1 MAATSPPR
9 RGVAPHVDSV
19 TLRARLGAGSSAPN
33 HRDKALEAQCA
44 RHARRHASDPENHDV
59 LYAWGLTLQE
69 RAECAEE
76 TAAAA
81 PQQQQQQQQQQRGG
95 TDAAGH
101 ARHHGSRAT
110 RDAYLRAACDAYAKA
125 ISLHPRFP
133 AALYNHGI
141 ALGDLAR
148 AAQGA
153 DAEAATSL
161 WKSACAQY
169 ARAVVAAESA
179 CEERHHGH
187 RGSGDDARSIV
198 PKASA
203 SASARGDAPR
213 VVRVASPTDTVR
225 ALNNW
230 GLAEQRLAGLASSA
244 PGRLARLTRA
254 ASRFR
259 EALRRDPGF
268 HRAAYNLGTVMY
280 ALAELAA
287 RRARKLEAA
296 RGSPEEV
303 ETLEALARGLSDQGF
318 IAGATAPA
326 AAAECRAAAAAHI
339 CLAAAGADDDA
350 SRDAYRASFALVRRA
365 LPFVCRDSRSDPAD
379 VTPETSRKRFF
390 VFRGSLR
397 RERERGALG
406 GWRAATSFAADHA
419 FFFELHEPPWGAE
432 GGSRDASRDE
442 PRDTVESVECFRDG
456 HTHETDET
464 DETDTRMCVRL
475 ADITRVAAAARDASF
490 PTPGFRGNDAASAK
504 APFGFFT
511 HERDGTARW
520 FVAPDEPS
528 RDLWVDALSLASD
541 IARRGKSGALERE
554 LLGV

>member
-81 PQQQQQQQQQQRGG
+81 PQQQQQQQQQQQRGG

-101 ARHHGSRAT
+101 ARLHGSRAT
-110 RDAYLRAACDAYAKA
+110 RDAYLRAACARTRRR
-125 ISLHPRFP
+125 SRSTPLPRGSVQP
-133 AALYNHGI
+133 RHR
-141 ALGDLAR
+141 AR
-148 AAQGA
+148 GPRARRAGA

-203 SASARGDAPR
+203 SARGDAAR

-244 PGRLARLTRA
+244 PGRLARLARRVAVPRGA
-254 ASRFR
+254 AARPGLPPR
-259 EALRRDPGF
+259 GVQPGNRDV
-268 HRAAYNLGTVMY
+268 R
-280 ALAELAA
+280 A
-287 RRARKLEAA
+287 RRARRAALAEA
-296 RGSPEEV
+296 RGGAWGPEEV
-303 ETLEALARGLSDQGF
+303 ETLEALARGATGHGSNQGL

-326 AAAECRAAAAAHI
+326 AATGARRGGGAH
-339 CLAAAGADDDA
+339 LPRRRGRGRDAA
-350 SRDAYRASFALVRRA
+350 SRDAYRASLALVRRA
-365 LPFVCRDSRSDPAD
+365 LPSARDSRSDPAD
-379 VTPETSRKRFF
+379 VTPETPRRFF

-397 RERERGALG
+397 RELERGALG
-406 GWRAATSFAADHA
+406 GWRAARRSRRTTRFSLSSRAGRRRRFTRRVSRHA
-419 FFFELHEPPWGAE
+419 
-432 GGSRDASRDE
+432 RAS
-442 PRDTVESVECFRDG
+442 
-456 HTHETDET
+456 
-464 DETDTRMCVRL
+464 
-475 ADITRVAAAARDASF
+475 
-490 PTPGFRGNDAASAK
+490 
-504 APFGFFT
+504 
-511 HERDGTARW
+511 
-520 FVAPDEPS
+520 
-528 RDLWVDALSLASD
+528 
-541 IARRGKSGALERE
+541 
-554 LLGV
+554 